1 MILEIIFSQIARIH
15 TPLLYDLRR
24 FILRPTLTANAFES
38 LTLAI
43 WTVHSITDSPLGPEH

>member
-15 TPLLYDLRR
+15 TPLLYDLLR

-43 WTVHSITDSPLGPEH
+43 WTIHSITDSPLGPEH